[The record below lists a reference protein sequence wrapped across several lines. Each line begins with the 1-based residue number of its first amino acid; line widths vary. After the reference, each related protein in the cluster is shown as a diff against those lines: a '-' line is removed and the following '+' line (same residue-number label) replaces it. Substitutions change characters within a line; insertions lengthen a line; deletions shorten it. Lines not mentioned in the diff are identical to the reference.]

1 MWSMPSLC
9 WTFRTCK
16 LWGESQ
22 SGTEKCF
29 ALLEVLL
36 GWRPGVVAGDVGE
49 DDGVVQ
55 CGVKLRHFVQ
65 LAGVGGEA
73 GVRELH
79 ASDGAVLSVPVIHTI
94 LDKTFNFSE
103 F

>member
-1 MWSMPSLC
+1 M
-9 WTFRTCK
+9 
-16 LWGESQ
+16 
-22 SGTEKCF
+22 F

-65 LAGVGGEA
+65 LAGVGGQA
-73 GVRELH
+73 GVGLH
-79 ASDGAVLSVPVIHTI
+79 TSDGAVLSVPVIHTI

-103 F
+103 LKFA